1 MVINSGSQ
9 YTAMKLEI
17 KDRIVDYPDS
27 NAMQIENS
35 EIIKELKLMISEGFK
50 KETMYLKE
58 ENRVLK

>member
-1 MVINSGSQ
+1 MGINSGSQ